1 MQSLRHKEYDLRYII
16 DVQYLGLDPL
26 HVVDEV
32 VLVDDLEGTL
42 ETLTDSQEVGNLID
56 LFFVQVVDLEAFD
69 SGNKVLFE
77 DLGRVTGESTCTMV
91 ILVQEKVVEGKVLV
105 NKGCFNFGQ
114 DEVKLLDF
122 GEFFFG
128 EKL

>member
-122 GEFFFG
+122 
-128 EKL
+128 